1 MKTILISTLV
11 LVFSSLVSAQK
22 ITKEDV
28 VGFWKLKES
37 GVYENKMKV
46 KKDFDNCLLMR
57 NYTLRDD
64 GFAIY
69 NYIEGSTGS
78 CLPSEPRL
86 SFWKIIDNRIRFYIG
101 KDTIVEEVMVTLNKK
116 DNTMTFSSYIPVPV
130 KDKDPKLE
138 KVLNMVHYDVLEKQ
152 Y

>member
-1 MKTILISTLV
+1 MKVIFPTALL
-11 LVFSSLVSAQK
+11 LVFSSLLSAQK
-22 ITKEDV
+22 LTKEDV
-28 VGFWKLKES
+28 TGFWKLKES
-37 GVYENKMKV
+37 GSYENKTRV

-69 NYIEGSTGS
+69 NYTEGSTGN

-86 SFWKIIDNRIRFYIG
+86 SLWKIVDNRIRFYIG

-116 DNTMTFSSYIPVPV
+116 DNTMTFSSYIPVPA
-130 KDKDPKLE
+130 KDNDPKLE
-138 KVLNMVHYDVLEKQ
+138 KVLNMIHYDVLEKH

>member
-1 MKTILISTLV
+1 MKTILSATSLLIFT
-11 LVFSSLVSAQK
+11 SLVSAQK
-22 ITKEDV
+22 LTKEDV
-28 VGFWKLKES
+28 TGFWKLKES
-37 GVYENKMKV
+37 GSYENKIRV

-69 NYIEGSTGS
+69 NYIEGSTGN

-86 SFWKIIDNRIRFYIG
+86 SFWKIVDNRIQFYIG
-101 KDTIVEEVMVTLNKK
+101 KDTVIEEVMVTLNRK

-130 KDKDPKLE
+130 KDTDPKLE
-138 KVLNMVHYDVLEKQ
+138 KVLNMIHYDVLEKQ